1 MSTYDDIEGDDRR
14 FLLEL
19 FEQAGGETS
28 AKVSMYAVGDS
39 LGLDRQAASHIGE
52 NLMGLGLVEVRTLA
66 GAIGMTHDGV
76 SAARHHGAGGGGGED
91 VVRLGNEE
99 VMGESVQCAVAEVTG
114 GLKCE
119 SGRLGLDFDP
129 LSELV
134 ADLKTIDTQLMS
146 PRPKT
151 GIIREC
157 LHSIRGVL
165 GENKAGEWAARID
178 RLLGR
183 G

>member
-1 MSTYDDIEGDDRR
+1 MC
-14 FLLEL
+14 
-19 FEQAGGETS
+19 
-28 AKVSMYAVGDS
+28 
-39 LGLDRQAASHIGE
+39 
-52 NLMGLGLVEVRTLA
+52 
-66 GAIGMTHDGV
+66 
-76 SAARHHGAGGGGGED
+76 
-91 VVRLGNEE
+91 LGNEE
-99 VMGESVQCAVAEVTG
+99 VMGESVQRAVTELTG

-157 LHSIRGVL
+157 LHSIRGLL
-165 GENKAGEWAARID
+165 GEKTAGEWAARIHP
-178 RLLGR
+178 LLGR